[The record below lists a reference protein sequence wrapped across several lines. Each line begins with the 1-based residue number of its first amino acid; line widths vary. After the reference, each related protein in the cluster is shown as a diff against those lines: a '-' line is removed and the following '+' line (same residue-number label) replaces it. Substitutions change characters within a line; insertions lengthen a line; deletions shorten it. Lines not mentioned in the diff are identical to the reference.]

1 MERKV
6 ITNNKVDK
14 LTVKWDGVRFGIV
27 SGLGYGD
34 DVVILNP
41 REAQEVEDFIHENNG
56 EYRRELQEEKLLE
69 NIGRLEG

>member
-34 DVVILNP
+34 DVVVLNP
-41 REAQEVEDFIHENNG
+41 REMHEIAEFEREHNG
-56 EYRRELQEEKLLE
+56 KYQRELQEKKLLE
-69 NIGRLEG
+69 NQEYLS